1 MQYEPFPTEA
11 LPSPVRGFV
20 EAGAEAIGCDAAYL
34 ALPMLTALAAAIG
47 SARRLVLKRGWSAPA
62 ILWTAVVGES
72 GTAKTPA
79 FRMVMRPLR
88 LREQRALRAH
98 AAELAGYRKRLAWY
112 EAELLVWKRDPSRGE
127 APDKPP
133 EPQAERSIVGD
144 ATLEALAPILL
155 ANPRGL
161 LLACDELAGW
171 LGSFDR
177 YSGAK
182 GRDEALWLSMH
193 AADSIVVD
201 RKTGDPRTIFV
212 PQAAVCITGGIQPG
226 VLQRALGIERRES
239 GLAARLLLAYPPRT
253 AKRWT
258 DAEIEPAA
266 DDAVS
271 RLLERLYALESGLDD
286 EGRLRPV
293 LTKLSSEAK
302 ELWKVYYNQHG
313 AEQTELDG
321 ELAAA
326 WSKLEEYAARLA
338 LVIHFTRFAAGD
350 HSLVSSQEVDCA
362 SMAAG
367 IRLANW
373 FKGEARRVYR
383 MLQETPA
390 ETGLRRLEEW
400 LERRGGSATARDV
413 RQGCRWLRAPG
424 LAEMVLHE
432 LVREGR
438 GVWEAPPPG
447 ARGLPTRRFRLSTL
461 STVNGNRPCARAGA

>member
-1 MQYEPFPTEA
+1 MQFEPFPTEA

-34 ALPMLTALAAAIG
+34 ALPMLTALASAIG
-47 SARRLVLKRGWSAPA
+47 ASRRLVLKRGWSAPP

-98 AAELAGYRKRLAWY
+98 AAALAGYHKRLVRY
-112 EAELLVWKRDPSRGE
+112 EAELVLWKRNPHQSE
-127 APDKPP
+127 PPDKPQ

-144 ATLEALAPILL
+144 VTVEALAPILL

-177 YSGAK
+177 YAAGSK

-193 AADSIVVD
+193 AADNIVVD
-201 RKTGDPRTIFV
+201 RKTGEPRTIFV
-212 PQAAVCITGGIQPG
+212 PQAAVCVTGGIQPG
-226 VLQRALGIERRES
+226 VLQRALGVARRES

-258 DAEIEPAA
+258 DAEIDPAA
-266 DDAVS
+266 EAATC
-271 RLLERLYALESGLDD
+271 RLLERLYALEPALDED
-286 EGRLRPV
+286 GRLRPV
-293 LTKLSSEAK
+293 LTKLSFEAK
-302 ELWKVYYNQHG
+302 ELWKDYYNQHG
-313 AEQTELDG
+313 AEQTELEG

-338 LVIHFTRFAAGD
+338 LVIHFTRFAAD
-350 HSLVSSQEVDCA
+350 DPSLVTSQEVDA
-362 SMAAG
+362 SSMAAG

-373 FKGEARRVYR
+373 FKREARRAYR
-383 MLQETPA
+383 LLQETPA

-400 LERRGGSATARDV
+400 LARRGGSATARDV
-413 RQGCRWLRAPG
+413 QQGCRWLRAPG
-424 LAEMVLHE
+424 AAETVLHE

-438 GVWEAPPPG
+438 GVWEATPPG
-447 ARGLPTRRFRLSTL
+447 TRGQPTRRFRLST
-461 STVNGNRPCARAGA
+461 VNGQR

>member
-1 MQYEPFPTEA
+1 
-11 LPSPVRGFV
+11 
-20 EAGAEAIGCDAAYL
+20 
-34 ALPMLTALAAAIG
+34 
-47 SARRLVLKRGWSAPA
+47 
-62 ILWTAVVGES
+62 VGES

-98 AAELAGYRKRLAWY
+98 AAEMVGYRKRLAWF
-112 EAELLVWKRDPSRGE
+112 EAELLLWKRSRSRGE
-127 APDKPP
+127 APDKPL

-177 YSGAK
+177 YSAGSK
-182 GRDEALWLSMH
+182 GRDEAQWLSMH
-193 AADSIVVD
+193 AGDSIVVD

-212 PQAAVCITGGIQPG
+212 PQAAVCVTGGIQPG
-226 VLQRALGIERRES
+226 VLQRALGVERRES

-258 DAEIEPAA
+258 DAEIDPATEA
-266 DDAVS
+266 AVS
-271 RLLERLYALESGLDD
+271 RLLERLYALESAVDE

-293 LTKLSSEAK
+293 LAKLSSEAK
-302 ELWKVYYNQHG
+302 ELWKDYYNQHG

-338 LVIHFTRFAAGD
+338 LVIHFARCAAD
-350 HSLVSSQEVDCA
+350 DRSLVSSEEVDWA

-390 ETGLRRLEEW
+390 DTGLRRLEEW

-424 LAEMVLHE
+424 AAETVLHE

-438 GVWEAPPPG
+438 GVWEATPPG

-461 STVNGNRPCARAGA
+461 STVNGNRPCTAGRAQVDVCDRIV